1 MAPHYSYLVGQWPT
15 LPTQFLHLC
24 QWVICLFPQDV
35 HPTFF
40 FAVPRVWEK
49 FKDALETEL
58 AKATGL
64 KATIINASRVS

>member
-1 MAPHYSYLVGQWPT
+1 M
-15 LPTQFLHLC
+15 
-24 QWVICLFPQDV
+24 ICLFPQDV

-64 KATIINASRVS
+64 KAAIINASRVS